1 MKRMNGASAW
11 MMAAMLSLGVAA
23 CGDAS
28 DRNDQI
34 DNQIDNAGD
43 QIEDAGRD
51 AGEATRDAGGEIGD
65 AVGTAGRA
73 TGAALETADVKTAL
87 MTDSRVE
94 ADDINVDTNH
104 DTKTVVLKGM
114 VPSEAQKDIAE
125 EIARREA
132 EGYRVDNQLRIGRN

>member
-1 MKRMNGASAW
+1 MMKRMNGASAW

-28 DRNDQI
+28 DRNDE
-34 DNQIDNAGD
+34 IDNAGD

-51 AGEATRDAGGEIGD
+51 AGEATRDAGSEIGD

>member
-28 DRNDQI
+28 DRNRTD
-34 DNQIDNAGD
+34 QIDNAGE
-43 QIEDAGRD
+43 QIEGAGRD
-51 AGEATRDAGGEIGD
+51 AGEATRDAGREVGD
-65 AVGTAGRA
+65 VVGTAGRA
-73 TGAALETADVKTAL
+73 TGAALETVDVKTAL

-114 VPSEAQKDIAE
+114 VRSAAQKEIAE
-125 EIARREA
+125 DIARREA